1 MNAVP
6 PSMIPGT
13 ADCKWTA
20 LREAG
25 DVVAALAGVEPAEPF
40 DFPALVRD
48 AAEWRRALAERGV
61 EDMTAAIRPGV
72 AGLSALAAQGTDPRP
87 AALALWREFA
97 CAREGLLAVMA
108 PDIASESSHR
118 A

>member
-40 DFPALVRD
+40 DFQALVRD

-72 AGLSALAAQGTDPRP
+72 AGLSALAARGADPRS
-87 AALALWREFA
+87 AALALWHEFVRSRDA
-97 CAREGLLAVMA
+97 LLALTQHGSPHGA
-108 PDIASESSHR
+108 
-118 A
+118 